1 VSRKRSSA
9 PPWVLTSRA
18 VLHATGVKLAEQRN
32 QIAALEAVVAK
43 LQERIEQLEQRSA
56 SRLRAVGGE

>member
-1 VSRKRSSA
+1 M
-9 PPWVLTSRA
+9 LTSRA